1 MLVFVQSRFH
11 LALVEHFADCHLNN
25 SNPWF
30 DLYIQF
36 QMNDFYLILFSIK
49 MIQNN
54 FIFKHTHTQI
64 TWNLANDWKSINSM
78 KKSNKSKMCVCFKH
92 TCTHYNFFGVFSLL
106 FSLKVCFTRT
116 EKKSYLDQRILYEK
130 QFRMTNDYK
139 LNPIVI
145 WYVFYRRLSS
155 LMNVLWQYETFTKY
169 KSIQVHSESVC
180 MLYDNLR

>member
-54 FIFKHTHTQI
+54 FIFKHTHTH
-64 TWNLANDWKSINSM
+64 KSREIWQ
-78 KKSNKSKMCVCFKH
+78 
-92 TCTHYNFFGVFSLL
+92 TTG
-106 FSLKVCFTRT
+106 KV
-116 EKKSYLDQRILYEK
+116 
-130 QFRMTNDYK
+130 
-139 LNPIVI
+139 
-145 WYVFYRRLSS
+145 
-155 LMNVLWQYETFTKY
+155 
-169 KSIQVHSESVC
+169 SIQ
-180 MLYDNLR
+180 